1 MPTKHKHY
9 QAIRAYADGW
19 EIEWEREGNWFSTGY
34 ITAPAFQDH
43 KKYRI
48 VPDKDGWLPFYAHE
62 ESECPVDKNLLV
74 EGEYPDGEVVVGG
87 AGKFDWTDRD
97 SIIRYRLVEKKPDCF
112 NKGTEGGGECY
123 HPKCKFHSK
132 DEPICDG

>member
-9 QAIRAYADGW
+9 QAIRSFADGW
-19 EIEWEREGNWFSTGY
+19 KIQTFNPNSGWFDQSHPLFY
-34 ITAPAFQDH
+34 EEME
-43 KKYRI
+43 YRI
-48 VPDKDGWLPFYAHE
+48 APDKDGWLPFYAHE